1 MDPTSH
7 SLDIIDVASP
17 CSAPWD
23 SMTGNDQV
31 RHCDRCDLNVYNLS
45 AMTRDEAE
53 QLVFQH
59 EGRLCVGFFRR
70 ADGTVITKDCP
81 VGARAL
87 RRKLARLV
95 ASVGAIIALLVTG
108 GAMARENTPTGTNSS
123 ATVGP
128 LTRLSEWISP
138 LEEDWIEGEI
148 CVPTLPAVSA
158 PISNGGITSQPT
170 PDDSSVSP

>member
-1 MDPTSH
+1 MTTISH

-17 CSAPWD
+17 CSVPWD
-23 SMTGNDQV
+23 SMTGDEQV
-31 RHCDRCDLNVYNLS
+31 RHCDQCDLNVYNLS
-45 AMTRDEAE
+45 EMARDEAE

-95 ASVGAIIALLVTG
+95 ASVAAIVALLATG
-108 GAMARENTPTGTNSS
+108 GAMARENTLSDTKPS

-148 CVPTLPAVSA
+148 CVPTPPVVPAPA
-158 PISNGGITSQPT
+158 PTGGSTPQPT
-170 PDDSSVSP
+170 PDDSSLTP